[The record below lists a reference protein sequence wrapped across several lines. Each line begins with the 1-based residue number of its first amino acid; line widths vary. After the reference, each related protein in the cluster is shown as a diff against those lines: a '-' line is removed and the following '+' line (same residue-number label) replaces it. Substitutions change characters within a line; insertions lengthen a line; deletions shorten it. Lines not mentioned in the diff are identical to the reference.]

1 SSRDLCR
8 LEEVERDHI
17 LRILKQNSWRIKGER
32 GAAAI
37 LGLNPSTL
45 RSRMKKLG
53 ITKPKHSK

>member
-17 LRILKQNSWRIKGER
+17 LRVLRQNSWRIKGER
-32 GAAAI
+32 GVAAV

-53 ITKPKHSK
+53 IKRPKHNT